1 MPTLK
6 LLSWQCRCRRCQSFQ
21 VVFGADHSVGC
32 GLAAWTS
39 CCYRQIDIG
48 LVAETVEDAMTVV
61 EADTLLGS
69 ATTAENERIAK
80 SAVRVLDRGRLKSVG
95 SWRLFAERSETVS
108 KDLMATIRERK
119 VLGRLEERSHETPG
133 LVLVQAWE

>member
-1 MPTLK
+1 
-6 LLSWQCRCRRCQSFQ
+6 
-21 VVFGADHSVGC
+21 
-32 GLAAWTS
+32 LAAWTS
-39 CCYRQIDIG
+39 YRCRRIGIDLAAESVEDEMI
-48 LVAETVEDAMTVV
+48 VAEV
-61 EADTLLGS
+61 DTLLGS

-133 LVLVQAWE
+133 LVLVRAWE